1 MSKLNILYMGTPEFA
16 ADILDIL
23 AAEHNVVAV
32 ITQQDKP
39 QGRKMIM
46 TPPAVK
52 VIAEKLGIPVY
63 QPETL
68 KNGAIGELLNQYN
81 PDLIAVAAYGKI
93 LPEYVLNFPKYG
105 CINVHG
111 SLLPKYRGA
120 GPVQWA
126 IINGE
131 KETGITI
138 MHMAKGLDTG
148 DMILSV
154 PVEIGEYEPYGVL
167 KARMAPIGARA
178 LIEAISQLQNGT
190 AQRIPQD
197 DSISTYAPML
207 DKEIARINFEKS
219 ALEIKNLIYG
229 LNPWPIAYA
238 YYEGKKMKI
247 YTATIGDKTT
257 LAPASL
263 CTTRSGLAVACGDGV
278 LLELREIQLEGGK
291 RMDSK
296 AFLLGHT
303 ISEGMALTS
312 NN

>member
-1 MSKLNILYMGTPEFA
+1 MSRINILYMGTPEFA
-16 ADILDIL
+16 ADILKIL

-39 QGRKMIM
+39 QGRKMTL

-52 VIAEKLGIPVY
+52 VVAQELSIPVY

-68 KNGAIGELLNQYN
+68 KDGAILDILNEYK

-93 LPEYVLNFPKYG
+93 LPEYVLNFPPMG

-131 KETGITI
+131 EKTGITI

-154 PVEIGEYEPYGVL
+154 PVEIGEYEPYGEL
-167 KARMAPIGARA
+167 KARMAPIGANA
-178 LIEAISQLQNGT
+178 LLEAIAQIQEGT
-190 AQRIPQD
+190 AKRIPQD
-197 DSISTYAPML
+197 DSQSTYAPML
-207 DKEIARINFEKS
+207 DKEIARIDFSKS
-219 ALEIKNLIYG
+219 AREIKNLIYG
-229 LNPWPIAYA
+229 LNPWPVAYA

-247 YTATIGDKTT
+247 YTATIGEETT
-257 LAPASL
+257 ADAGRLFATRQGL
-263 CTTRSGLAVACGDGV
+263 CVACGDGF
-278 LLELREIQLEGGK
+278 LLNLREIQLEGGK

-303 ISEGMALTS
+303 IDENSCLTAQ
-312 NN
+312 N

>member
-1 MSKLNILYMGTPEFA
+1 MKLKVIYMGTPEFA
-16 ADILDIL
+16 ADILKIL
-23 AAEHNVVAV
+23 AAAHDVVAV

-39 QGRKMIM
+39 QGRKRVL

-52 VIAEKLGIPVY
+52 VIAEELGIPVY

-68 KNGAIGELLNQYN
+68 KDGAIQSLLDEYQ

-93 LPEYVLNFPKYG
+93 LPKYVLEYPRLG

-138 MHMAKGLDTG
+138 MHMAQGLDTG

-154 PVEIGEYEPYGVL
+154 PVEIGEYEPYGEL
-167 KARMAPIGARA
+167 KARMAPIGAKA
-178 LIEAISQLQNGT
+178 LLEAIEQLQDGT
-190 AQRIPQD
+190 AARVAQD
-197 DSISTYAPML
+197 DSKSSYAPML
-207 DKEIARINFEKS
+207 DKEIAKIDFTKS

-238 YYEGKKMKI
+238 YLDGKKFKI
-247 YTATIGDKTT
+247 FTAKLSGRTDDEPGT
-257 LAPASL
+257 LSVGKE
-263 CTTRSGLAVACGDGV
+263 GLYVACGDGN
-278 LLELREIQLEGGK
+278 LLFLEDVQVEGRN
-291 RMDSK
+291 RMNSK
-296 AFLLGHT
+296 TFLLGKT
-303 ISEGMALTS
+303 IEKGTKLTKEI
-312 NN
+312 